1 MKTIEAFI
9 GEIESSAA
17 LQDEM
22 KAIRD
27 KDALA
32 GFLKKYDVNAAVEEF
47 TKAVKAKAEAEGEIA
62 DDAVEA
68 AAGGVK
74 RLKNWIIFD

>member
-9 GEIESSAA
+9 GEIESSTA
-17 LQDEM
+17 LQDGM

-32 GFLKKYDVNAAVEEF
+32 GFLKKYDCGFTAEEF
-47 TKAVKAKAEAEGEIA
+47 GKALKSLSEGELT
-62 DDAVEA
+62 DDAAEA
-68 AAGGVK
+68 AAGGG
-74 RLKNWIIFD
+74 

>member
-32 GFLKKYDVNAAVEEF
+32 EFLKKHDVNAAIEEF

>member
-9 GEIESSAA
+9 GEIETSAA

-32 GFLKKYDVNAAVEEF
+32 EFLKKYDVNAAIEEF

-74 RLKNWIIFD
+74 RLKNWIIYD